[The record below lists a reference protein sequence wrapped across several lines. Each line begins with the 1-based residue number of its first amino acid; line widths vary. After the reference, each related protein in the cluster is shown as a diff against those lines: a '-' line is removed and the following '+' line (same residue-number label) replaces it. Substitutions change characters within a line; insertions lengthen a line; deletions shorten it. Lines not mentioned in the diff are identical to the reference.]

1 MLHPRSASFVTLLQK
16 HLASMEM
23 AVQSFGLYKGVGSHK
38 SPRPLGE
45 NPETPNSY
53 TITCGTLIVSLSIE
67 P

>member
-1 MLHPRSASFVTLLQK
+1 
-16 HLASMEM
+16 MEM